1 MIRIRDRLQGGVQST
16 EDSSIGE
23 LGNSR
28 QPGSK
33 LTDFNTFFALFV
45 FQKVPHYVKQAHLKL
60 MTVLLPQPPEVQ
72 ACTIMPGTIVFSSF
86 PTFFAFPMH

>member
-33 LTDFNTFFALFV
+33 LTDFNTFLHYLF
-45 FQKVPHYVKQAHLKL
+45 FRKSLT
-60 MTVLLPQPPEVQ
+60 M
-72 ACTIMPGTIVFSSF
+72 
-86 PTFFAFPMH
+86 